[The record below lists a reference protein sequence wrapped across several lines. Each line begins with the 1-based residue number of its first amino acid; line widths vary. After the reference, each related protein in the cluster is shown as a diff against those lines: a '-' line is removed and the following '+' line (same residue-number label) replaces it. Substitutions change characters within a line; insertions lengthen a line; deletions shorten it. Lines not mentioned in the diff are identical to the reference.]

1 MAQVWS
7 KKQNFGT
14 IFGSPFHN
22 FPFFLVIFRAWNT
35 ISEFFGFEK
44 FHFFTFSF
52 YYFLT
57 SQHMRTMIKTCASF
71 LTWFW
76 LETALFYSSSAF
88 VRSFVRSLPWLE
100 RLWTVW
106 MEGAMGKCQLADWE
120 RSRGKKLRKGFWAA
134 CELDRHKKFW
144 ILTDVSSTTKNT
156 EMLTEE
162 LSHFYKKNIWIFRT
176 IKVGHSQLFSPFSSC
191 RNNTVE

>member
-44 FHFFTFSF
+44 FHFFHFF
-52 YYFLT
+52 FL
-57 SQHMRTMIKTCASF
+57 
-71 LTWFW
+71 
-76 LETALFYSSSAF
+76 LFDVSTHADDDQNLRKF
-88 VRSFVRSLPWLE
+88 FNLILAWNGAVLFFFCFRSFVRSLPWLE